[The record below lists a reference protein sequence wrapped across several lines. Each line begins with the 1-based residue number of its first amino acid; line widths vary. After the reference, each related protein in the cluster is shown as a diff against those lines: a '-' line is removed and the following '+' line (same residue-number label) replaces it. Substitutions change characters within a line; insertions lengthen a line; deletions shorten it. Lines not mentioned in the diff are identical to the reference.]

1 MRSVRLGHTIN
12 AEMVRKFIFS
22 RPSHFF
28 GQLQCTPFTDLL
40 PSMETPPEPT
50 VVQLLE
56 ILILNDGLVS
66 TDVPP
71 GLWTGLKDCFAA
83 GLIHS
88 REIDDGAAVYYLVS
102 ELHRWYCQRLLV
114 PYTPQRALPHLNP
127 ISLAVDVIR
136 QFRSTHLANL
146 LQNTWARKTP
156 SPPNAYQMEFYRSL
170 YTLAGGRMAASP
182 ELMAKT
188 GPGRGTM
195 DFLLPD
201 RKWGF
206 ELVRDQNRLPE
217 LVAGFLPTDEDRY
230 LFEDWTITDYV
241 ILDFTTTKPSE
252 AHPGK
257 NLGEFISGG

>member
-22 RPSHFF
+22 RPSYFF
-28 GQLQCTPFTDLL
+28 GRLQYTPFTDLL

-50 VVQLLE
+50 VAQLLE

-71 GLWTGLKDCFAA
+71 GLWTALKDCFAA

-114 PYTPQRALPHLNP
+114 PSTPQRALPHPNP

-136 QFRSTHLANL
+136 QFRQTHLVNPPR
-146 LQNTWARKTP
+146 NTWACKTP
-156 SPPNAYQMEFYRSL
+156 SPSNAYQKEFYRSL

-182 ELMAKT
+182 ELMTKT
-188 GPGRGTM
+188 GHGGGTV

-201 RKWGF
+201 KRWGY
-206 ELVRDQNRLPE
+206 ELVRDRNRLPE
-217 LVAGFLPTDEDRY
+217 LVAGFSPAGDDGY
-230 LFEDWTITDYV
+230 LFEDGIVSDYV

-257 NLGEFISGG
+257 NLGESASST